1 MFYET
6 MPQYLAFQYVAAHL
20 RARLDAARADG
31 RGMTTETVLI
41 TAILAAAAI
50 GVGFI
55 ILNAVTKKG
64 GDVGSTITNCQPTAN
79 GSCP

>member
-1 MFYET
+1 VFYET
-6 MPQYLAFQYVAAHL
+6 MPQYLAFQYVATHL
-20 RARLDAARADG
+20 RSRLYEARGDD

-64 GDVGSTITNCQPTAN
+64 GDVGSTITNCTPVS
-79 GSCP
+79 GGKC